1 MLWQSVARTSS
12 NLMLTSAHLVAAVLE
27 SLMESRDSFWYG
39 GVADLATRIFRR
51 PPVGHFNANGA
62 SFGFGS
68 SKDPSGRNMVIIQS
82 FAFETIFLHP
92 GGQRP
97 TLHVHMCVGKCC
109 WQIVFDKCLWQ
120 MPSAIWEDK
129 LSTALPPGRTRK
141 LNLFLL
147 LQGSSDGL
155 LILFAVL
162 FGKANTP
169 G

>member
-1 MLWQSVARTSS
+1 MLAPG
-12 NLMLTSAHLVAAVLE
+12 NALML
-27 SLMESRDSFWYG
+27 
-39 GVADLATRIFRR
+39 
-51 PPVGHFNANGA
+51 VGHFNANGA

-129 LSTALPPGRTRK
+129 LSTALPPKRTSK
-141 LNLFLL
+141 LNPSLL
-147 LQGSSDGL
+147 LQGSSNGL
-155 LILFAVL
+155 LILFAVF